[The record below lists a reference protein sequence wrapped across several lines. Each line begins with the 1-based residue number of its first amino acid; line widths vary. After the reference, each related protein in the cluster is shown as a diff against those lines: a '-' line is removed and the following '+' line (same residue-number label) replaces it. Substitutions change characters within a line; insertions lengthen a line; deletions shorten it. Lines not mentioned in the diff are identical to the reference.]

1 MVKRDA
7 MARKNM
13 DGIDC
18 FELIAAILIVFLHAV
33 ETSEVCG
40 AGLQYVF
47 TRFCVPFFF
56 ICSGY
61 FFARGS
67 AAASDSKEYFFRY
80 EKRLLGLFLFYGVLL
95 SAPVVI
101 SGYLKNYSDASPLK
115 LFLLII
121 RRLLVA
127 GHGAYWYLIALIIS
141 TAFLYFVGARSE
153 KLLVSA
159 IAAGLI
165 LQIGYTSFGGIIA
178 EIPAWSKLNDLF
190 YLVFS

>member
-67 AAASDSKEYFFRY
+67 ASASDSKEYFFRY

-101 SGYLKNYSDASPLK
+101 SGYLKN
-115 LFLLII
+115 
-121 RRLLVA
+121 
-127 GHGAYWYLIALIIS
+127 
-141 TAFLYFVGARSE
+141 
-153 KLLVSA
+153 
-159 IAAGLI
+159 
-165 LQIGYTSFGGIIA
+165 
-178 EIPAWSKLNDLF
+178 
-190 YLVFS
+190 